1 MAQVKTVARKY
12 AKGLYEACAP
22 AELLQVRDV
31 LSTLAKVV
39 AEHPAVLAAIK
50 NPAISETD
58 KTAVLLAILERNT
71 SADLGANAA
80 KFVPNLMRVLV
91 ENKRASAIA
100 EVASSFEEIVAHH
113 FKMSQIHISSAR
125 PMEADERGGYENQL
139 RQQLGPQTEVTF
151 SVDPELL
158 GGMQVKAGDTL
169 IDGSVRTSLQQLR
182 AALLN

>member
-22 AELLQVRDV
+22 EELLQVRDA
-31 LSTLAKVV
+31 LSALAKIV
-39 AEHPAVLAAIK
+39 ADHPSVLAAIK
-50 NPAISETD
+50 NPAISEAD
-58 KTAVLLAILERNT
+58 KTAVLLAILEKQ
-71 SADLGANAA
+71 SPAA
-80 KFVPNLMRVLV
+80 KLVPNLMRVLV
-91 ENKRASAIA
+91 ENKRAAAIA
-100 EVASSFEEIVAHH
+100 EVASSFEEIVARH

-125 PMEADERGGYENQL
+125 PMESEERSGYENQL
-139 RQQLGPQTEVTF
+139 RQQLGAQTEVSF

-182 AALLN
+182 TALLG